1 MHPCGYRTGLWLDA
15 TRPDW
20 DNIGPRPLSW
30 AAWYPVT
37 RTAAEEAAPLTAHGI
52 FDLGAVYPNRPLAA
66 GGPWPVVLLS
76 HGTGG
81 SAESLGWLARALAC
95 RGAVVL
101 AAQHHGNTS
110 QEPYRAEGFLCW
122 WERARDL
129 SALLNLCVTTQH
141 WCREALD
148 LDRVSAV
155 GYSLGAHTALSLGGA
170 ITSMSLL
177 VQWQNATASAVR
189 GPREFPDLADRIPLL
204 LERSEVFRA
213 SWARQGDDHRDPR
226 VGAIVAIAPPPPVRA
241 LTPDSLRAIDM
252 PVTLIAGGADAEAP
266 ASIGAEWLQATHPG
280 FALHD
285 VGSTVGHH
293 AFLGLPSVIGRFECP
308 ELFTDAAGVMR
319 SDVHRNVVQ
328 ICSKIF

>member
-1 MHPCGYRTGLWLDA
+1 MYACGYRTGLWWDT

-20 DNIGPRPLSW
+20 DNTGPRPLSW
-30 AAWYPVT
+30 AAWYPVA

-52 FDLGAVYPNRPLAA
+52 FDLGSVYRNHPLAA

-129 SALLNLCVTTQH
+129 SALLNLCVTTQD
-141 WCREALD
+141 WCHEALD
-148 LDRVSAV
+148 LDHVSVV

-177 VQWQNATASAVR
+177 VQWQNASARAVS

-241 LTPDSLRAIDM
+241 LTPESLRAIKV
-252 PVTLIAGGADAEAP
+252 PVTLIAGGADVEAP
-266 ASIGAEWLQATHPG
+266 ASIGAGWLQATHPG

-293 AFLGLPSVIGRFECP
+293 AFLGLPSVIGRLECP

-328 ICSKIF
+328 IISKIS